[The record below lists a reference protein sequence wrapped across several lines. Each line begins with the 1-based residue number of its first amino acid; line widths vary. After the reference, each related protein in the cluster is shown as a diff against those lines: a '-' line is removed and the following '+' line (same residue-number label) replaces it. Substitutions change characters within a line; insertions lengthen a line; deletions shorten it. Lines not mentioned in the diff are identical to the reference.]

1 MVLLKRRKILNNLML
16 CFKELEKEQT
26 KPKIN
31 LRKKISNINAE
42 INKVE
47 NRKAIET
54 LKETKLVI

>member
-1 MVLLKRRKILNNLML
+1 ML

-47 NRKAIET
+47 NRKATET